1 MQVALGVVSCFAD
14 KAMTTLAYSSFSFVF
29 SCVELLVLFFLLI
42 FLKGRQRDRAFRALE
57 L

>member
-14 KAMTTLAYSSFSFVF
+14 KAMTTLAYSSFPFVF